1 MNSSRIRDCQV
12 GDLVRLN
19 MKYLSEEYRKTYKD
33 NGNINRISIHFSPV
47 VSMIARVYQRNKRSR
62 LFPGYS
68 LPVPFNNLNAIPDG
82 NTPIWTRE
90 NTNIPILVEGQYLVS
105 AGDPVSINPKTI
117 ERVNA
122 INSRN

>member
-1 MNSSRIRDCQV
+1 M
-12 GDLVRLN
+12 
-19 MKYLSEEYRKTYKD
+19 T
-33 NGNINRISIHFSPV
+33 
-47 VSMIARVYQRNKRSR
+47 ARVYPRNNRSR
-62 LFPGYS
+62 LFPEYS
-68 LPVPFNNLNAIPDG
+68 LRVPFGNLNGIPDG
-82 NTPIWTRE
+82 NTEIWTRE